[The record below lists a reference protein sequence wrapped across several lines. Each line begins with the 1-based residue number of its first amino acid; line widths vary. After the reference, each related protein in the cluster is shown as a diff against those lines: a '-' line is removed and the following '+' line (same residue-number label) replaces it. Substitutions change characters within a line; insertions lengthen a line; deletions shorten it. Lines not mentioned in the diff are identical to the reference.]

1 MCRSIRRRRDLAA
14 THVIAFL
21 AGERAGATEA
31 LEAGADDYLP
41 TPFERAELDA
51 RLRMGL
57 RATQLRASEVRLWA
71 LIANVPG
78 AIYRCANDADW
89 TMELLSEEIE
99 RICGYPPTDFM
110 QNSCRSFASVIHPDD
125 RDDVAR
131 SVAQAIEEERPF
143 ALEYRMVRA
152 DDYLTTPFERA
163 ALDARL
169 RMGLRATQLRAS
181 EARLWALIANVPGAI
196 YRCAN
201 DADWTMELISE
212 EIERICGY
220 PPTDFMQ
227 NACRSF
233 ASIIHPDDRDD
244 VARSV
249 AEAIEEEGPFALE
262 YRIVRADGQVA
273 WVLERGQLVHGNDG
287 RVWLDGAIFDV
298 TERRRA
304 EEALREREAERARLD
319 EVRASRAR
327 IVEAADAARRRLER
341 DLHDGAQ
348 QQLVALAL
356 NLRLAR
362 GQAEADPEATAKLL
376 DEALADAERA
386 REDLRELARGLHPA
400 VLTDRGLVPALQLLA
415 DRAPLP
421 VELSAELPAGLTG
434 PVEIATYFVVSEA
447 LTNVVKHASA
457 GHVRVSVTTRNGDAC
472 VEVADDGVGGAE
484 PSTESGLS
492 GLADRVGALD
502 GRLEIESPSGG
513 GTRVRAVIP
522 CA

>member
-1 MCRSIRRRRDLAA
+1 MAGPDEAARRGQARSHNGEVRTVAGARILLVGDDADRAARAAIEDAGHRVETASDGAAALASLEREPADLVLVEWRGSAGDGAALCRSIRRRRDLAA

-57 RATQLRASEVRLWA
+57 RATQLRASEARLWA

-152 DDYLTTPFERA
+152 DD
-163 ALDARL
+163 
-169 RMGLRATQLRAS
+169 
-181 EARLWALIANVPGAI
+181 
-196 YRCAN
+196 
-201 DADWTMELISE
+201 
-212 EIERICGY
+212 
-220 PPTDFMQ
+220 
-227 NACRSF
+227 
-233 ASIIHPDDRDD
+233 
-244 VARSV
+244 
-249 AEAIEEEGPFALE
+249 
-262 YRIVRADGQVA
+262 QVA

-319 EVRASRAR
+319 EVRASRTR

-362 GQAEADPEATAKLL
+362 GRAEADPKATAQLL

-400 VLTDRGLVPALQLLA
+400 VLTDRGLGPALQLLA

-421 VELSAELPAGLTG
+421 VELSAELATPLPG
-434 PVEIATYFVVSEA
+434 PVEIATYFVVAEA
-447 LTNVVKHASA
+447 LTNAAKHAGA
-457 GHVRVSVTTRNGDAC
+457 DRARVTVGLRDGDAF

-484 PSTESGLS
+484 ASAGSGLS
-492 GLADRVGALD
+492 GLADRVAALD
-502 GRLEIESPSGG
+502 GRLEVESPSGG
-513 GTRVRAVIP
+513 GTRVRAAIP

>member
-1 MCRSIRRRRDLAA
+1 VPSARILIVGDDADRAARAAIEDAGHRVETALDGAAALAALEREPADLVLAEWRGSGGDGAALCRSIRGRRDLAA
-14 THVIAFL
+14 THVIGFL
-21 AGERAGATEA
+21 AGERGEGATDA
-31 LEAGADDYLP
+31 LEAG
-41 TPFERAELDA
+41 
-51 RLRMGL
+51 
-57 RATQLRASEVRLWA
+57 
-71 LIANVPG
+71 
-78 AIYRCANDADW
+78 
-89 TMELLSEEIE
+89 
-99 RICGYPPTDFM
+99 
-110 QNSCRSFASVIHPDD
+110 
-125 RDDVAR
+125 
-131 SVAQAIEEERPF
+131 
-143 ALEYRMVRA
+143 A

-181 EARLWALIANVPGAI
+181 EARLSALIANVPGAI